1 MSRVKKEMVAEES
14 VASERNEN
22 ERPRRDVCKSYLKKK
37 EFRDCGCH
45 GRWLKERVSRE
56 GLLTERQKK
65 EQEIFENARG
75 WKKRVRRD
83 K

>member
-1 MSRVKKEMVAEES
+1 MQELLEKERVQRLWVPRKMV
-14 VASERNEN
+14 
-22 ERPRRDVCKSYLKKK
+22 
-37 EFRDCGCH
+37 
-45 GRWLKERVSRE
+45 KERVSRE

-65 EQEIFENARG
+65 EKEIFENARG